1 VKKRAKSK
9 VVGKH
14 PHHAKPAAPVHHHKH
29 AAGAASK
36 KHAVTAHQKHLAHLA
51 HLAHIGKLKH
61 VAKPAPKKRGLALG
75 DAVACCAAEALAAS
89 LRLSG
94 LSVSDADV
102 LALHRLSGAD
112 DEAGGTILAALEA
125 ASEFTMAGYR
135 PVFEEVMPPDRL
147 RRLLHAVPEPNL
159 SSRVTGAGLVLG
171 VDLPG
176 PHTVLATPDGWW
188 SWGELHCPCEFPD
201 AVIEEAWA
209 VTWG

>member
-1 VKKRAKSK
+1 VKKAKSK
-9 VVGKH
+9 VVGK
-14 PHHAKPAAPVHHHKH
+14 PAAHAKPAAPKKAAKH

-36 KHAVTAHQKHLAHLA
+36 KHALDAHQKHLAHLA
-51 HLAHIGKLKH
+51 AEHKAHLAHLKHIGKT
-61 VAKPAPKKRGLALG
+61 PKKRGLALG

-125 ASEFTMAGYR
+125 ASEFGLAGVR
-135 PVFEEVMPPDRL
+135 LASFMPAAIYETKL
-147 RRLLHAVPEPNL
+147 QKFV
-159 SSRVTGAGLVLG
+159 VG

-176 PHTVLATPDGWW
+176 PHTVLAAPDGWW
-188 SWGELHCPCEFPD
+188 SWGELHDPAAWPD

-209 VTWG
+209 VSWAC